1 MWEKLDLTRLI
12 DSRIMQIFSQFLT
25 IIYTSNKSKGEK
37 PAQFCRSKEIS
48 CSAYLLKL
56 EINKWL

>member
-1 MWEKLDLTRLI
+1 
-12 DSRIMQIFSQFLT
+12 MQISSQFLT

-37 PAQFCRSKEIS
+37 PAQFCQSKEIS